1 MINTGKF
8 CAPVY
13 KTRDIRYTRPKFNT
27 FVYVG
32 ECRIDRADM
41 TEAEEAGC

>member
-8 CAPVY
+8 CAPI

-32 ECRIDRADM
+32 ECRIDRADDGGGR
-41 TEAEEAGC
+41 AGC